1 MQEML
6 RSLFLSKGIR
16 VPEQDYDFLVSGWT
30 SLEQLKKSVEKS
42 ELDDFNI
49 ALLNIPIGGKEK

>member
-1 MQEML
+1 VQEML

-16 VPEQDYDFLVSGWT
+16 VPEQDYDFLVSVWT

-42 ELDDFNI
+42 GLDDFNI
-49 ALLNIPIGGKEK
+49 ALLNIPNGGKEK